1 MQSLSLVPERSCPKA
16 SVSLTF
22 HANPCYETPQ
32 EMGRKKVSAENLA
45 RIESAN
51 GFIQGLN
58 KLLCVCL
65 AVAFGLLI
73 VATAAPQK
81 RELEKLEAKLR
92 TTEAREQETLDRKE
106 HKEIELQALREDPSY
121 LEVQARD
128 RLNYYRP
135 GERVL
140 RFGGER

>member
-1 MQSLSLVPERSCPKA
+1 MARKQFTAEKLA
-16 SVSLTF
+16 SV
-22 HANPCYETPQ
+22 ETTTRLVR
-32 EMGRKKVSAENLA
+32 GVNRC
-45 RIESAN
+45 
-51 GFIQGLN
+51 
-58 KLLCVCL
+58 LCIAL

-73 VATAAPQK
+73 AATSAPEK

-92 TTEAREQETLDRKE
+92 QTQAREEDALAKKE
-106 HKEIELQALREDPSY
+106 HKEIQLHALREDTAY

-140 RFGGER
+140 RFDRDR